1 MNAKGRFDP
10 EELLADARG
19 GCAES
24 FGKVRELNRTDLQAV
39 KPIFKLFRIFRI
51 HPTPPLGPSTAGALV
66 NRLPAS
72 PSSADVSRASSSAID
87 R

>member
-24 FGKVRELNRTDLQAV
+24 FGKVLELNRTDLHQNV
-39 KPIFKLFRIFRI
+39 KDTHCI
-51 HPTPPLGPSTAGALV
+51 
-66 NRLPAS
+66 
-72 PSSADVSRASSSAID
+72 
-87 R
+87 

>member
-24 FGKVRELNRTDLQAV
+24 FGKVLELNRTDLQ
-39 KPIFKLFRIFRI
+39 
-51 HPTPPLGPSTAGALV
+51 G
-66 NRLPAS
+66 
-72 PSSADVSRASSSAID
+72 VSRVSDLFSSRVSGLFSSYFGYSGFIPLLL
-87 R
+87 